1 MYLTNNDLKED
12 PNEEHEP
19 EDEDTNEDEP
29 SEGFDETKPFEEDKP
44 AALNEAFAA
53 GLPLFPLP
61 PTSPAYDQAPLGHR
75 IAMIHRRDDILEE
88 DMPPRRRFVFT
99 APPPRC
105 DVAWSSATADR
116 APRGQYDF
124 VDNVEA
130 GHGWI
135 RSPGHDAR
143 TIVRAADR
151 VEDLHDAQTNHN
163 DIRLKI
169 DVVRGERTAY
179 ETELQEVRQDYLS
192 SEAQNRALIMP
203 VTRQGTNNAMTPKSI
218 QAMIDRPVQP
228 ARVCSYTDFMKCQ
241 PLNFKGTEGI
251 VSLSQFLEK
260 IESVFHISGFAIDNQ
275 VKFATCTLL
284 GTLKKKLTDKYC
296 PKGLMC
302 TKFLADETKKVDKYI
317 SGLPDNI
324 HGNVM
329 FARPKTLDETIEL
342 ANDLMDQKLRTYAD
356 MQNDNK
362 RKLDDSSRN
371 NQQQQPHKK
380 KNVAKAYTAGP
391 GAALVARAPYRLA
404 PAEMKKLVDQ
414 LKELSNKGFI
424 RPNSSPW
431 GAGLG
436 VVLMQNEK
444 VIAYASRQLK
454 IHEKNYTTHDLE
466 LRAVVFA
473 LKMKERSRTLRV
485 LALVMTMGLNLPKKI
500 LEAQTEALKLEN
512 LIDDDVRG
520 MIRKDIQKEKL
531 EPRADR
537 TLCLNNR
544 SWVPCFGDL
553 RTLIM
558 HESHN

>member
-1 MYLTNNDLKED
+1 MYLTNNDLEED

-19 EDEDTNEDEP
+19 KDEDTNEEEP
-29 SEGFDETKPFEEDKP
+29 SEGFDETEPFEEDKP
-44 AALNEAFAA
+44 AVT
-53 GLPLFPLP
+53 P
-61 PTSPAYDQAPLGHR
+61 PPPRHRRARISAPLGHR
-75 IAMIHRRDDILEE
+75 IAMIYRRDDILEE

-135 RSPGHDAR
+135 RNPGHDAR
-143 TIVRAADR
+143 TIVKAADR
-151 VEDLHDAQTNHN
+151 VEDTDHK
-163 DIRLKI
+163 DIRLEI

-179 ETELQEVRQDYLS
+179 ETELQESVKDLAVTQMMRIYALETRARTDTVEDVDS
-192 SEAQNRALIMP
+192 SW
-203 VTRQGTNNAMTPKSI
+203 
-218 QAMIDRPVQP
+218 
-228 ARVCSYTDFMKCQ
+228 
-241 PLNFKGTEGI
+241 TEGI
-251 VSLSQFLEK
+251 VSLSKLLKK

-275 VKFATCTLL
+275 RFQELA
-284 GTLKKKLTDKYC
+284 
-296 PKGLMC
+296 LMC

-362 RKLDDSSRN
+362 RKLDDSSRKIHWQCAPKYGNYKRYGHPTKDCQVNTN
-371 NQQQQPHKK
+371 NNNNNKNQKAGACYECGDTRHIK
-380 KNVAKAYTAGP
+380 KNYPKLKNHENGNGNGIESQIDLVQ

-404 PAEMKKLVDQ
+404 PAEMKELVDQ

-431 GAGLG
+431 GAP
-436 VVLMQNEK
+436 VLFVKKKDRSFCMCIDYRELNK
-444 VIAYASRQLK
+444 LTV
-454 IHEKNYTTHDLE
+454 KNRYP
-466 LRAVVFA
+466 
-473 LKMKERSRTLRV
+473 
-485 LALVMTMGLNLPKKI
+485 LPR
-500 LEAQTEALKLEN
+500 
-512 LIDDDVRG
+512 IDDLFEQLQGSSVYSK
-520 MIRKDIQKEKL
+520 I
-531 EPRADR
+531 
-537 TLCLNNR
+537 
-544 SWVPCFGDL
+544 DL
-553 RTLIM
+553 RSGY
-558 HESHN
+558 H